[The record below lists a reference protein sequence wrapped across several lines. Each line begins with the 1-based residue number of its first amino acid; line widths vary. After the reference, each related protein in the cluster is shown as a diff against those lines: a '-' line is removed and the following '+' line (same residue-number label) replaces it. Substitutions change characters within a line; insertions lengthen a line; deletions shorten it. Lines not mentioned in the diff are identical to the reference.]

1 MTAENRVLRRAHRAG
16 NRDDVALQLEVEL
29 QLKEQVVVVVGSL
42 LLLSLCD
49 SSRRFV
55 AGAR

>member
-29 QLKEQVVVVVGSL
+29 QLKEQVVVVVVMGS
-42 LLLSLCD
+42 
-49 SSRRFV
+49 
-55 AGAR
+55 